1 MEGKVSHMPCAQRR
15 SPPPIAPAAG
25 TLPLAP
31 SYSCDPTV
39 CLPANNCRCAS
50 QDPPIDANKTDQ
62 ILSVRV
68 WLNETC
74 GIPFEDMVG
83 MRDPFL
89 VNNPGTR
96 EVRERVQEFPCMCCV
111 SACARAGDGGWLASP
126 ARWIRHECSQG

>member
-1 MEGKVSHMPCAQRR
+1 MG
-15 SPPPIAPAAG
+15 PPNHCDLVKELWQAGHEIALH
-25 TLPLAP
+25 TRDHIRL
-31 SYSCDPTV
+31 
-39 CLPANNCRCAS
+39 
-50 QDPPIDANKTDQ
+50 DPPIDANKTDQ